1 VEWKPV
7 AIKTET
13 LDDLTCALNYL
24 TKVANRLGVLRL
36 ENGDWRDDFTALVGD
51 VIVTFFGRGYDLLW
65 FRNGFI
71 VPVLCG
77 GKLAFVRFTVDDAG
91 MWSWRIVQL
100 GNPESDALLTKM
112 ALNDVSIAP
121 RFELEQ

>member
-1 VEWKPV
+1 VEWRPV
-7 AIKTET
+7 AIKTEV
-13 LDDLTCALNYL
+13 LDDLAQALNYL
-24 TKVANRLGVLRL
+24 SKVANRLGMLRL

-71 VPVLCG
+71 VPVLYG

-100 GNPESDALLTKM
+100 GNPESDTLLTKM

>member
-24 TKVANRLGVLRL
+24 TKIANRLGMLRL

-71 VPVLCG
+71 VPVLYG
-77 GKLAFVRFTVDDAG
+77 GKLALIKFIVNDAG
-91 MWSWRIVQL
+91 AWSWGIVPL
-100 GNPESDALLTKM
+100 GNPEADDLLTKM